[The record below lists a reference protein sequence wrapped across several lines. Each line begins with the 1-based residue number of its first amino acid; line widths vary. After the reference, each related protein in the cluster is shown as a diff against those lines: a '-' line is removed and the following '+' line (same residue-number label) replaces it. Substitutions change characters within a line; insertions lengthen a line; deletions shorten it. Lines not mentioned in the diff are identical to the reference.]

1 MRQRHE
7 RVVIRSTGANTRR
20 PLKDSYDDYH

>member
-20 PLKDSYDDYH
+20 PLKDCYYDHG